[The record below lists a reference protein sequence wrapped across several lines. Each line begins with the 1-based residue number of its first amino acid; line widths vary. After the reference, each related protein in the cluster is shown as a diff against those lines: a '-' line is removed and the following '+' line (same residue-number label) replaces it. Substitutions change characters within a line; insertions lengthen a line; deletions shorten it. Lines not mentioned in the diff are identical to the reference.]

1 MRPWSTARRRVSGGA
16 HAFVEVTSRR
26 LEVDLGP
33 SQQCVSEY
41 ETSFQMLDMSHSDGR
56 LARVRHAPD
65 HWMRPELIAAR
76 ERRQHLNSYG
86 RREQPFEI
94 FFMSRQSI
102 NEQRTCLDH
111 LVEVRIRPLITS
123 QLECFGNGSGLDFLF
138 GDARCGPGPSPVMK
152 GNRHDCVSLKHAF
165 QAISQGGLKAST
177 GNPRGEET
185 DMATLLLLTNDMR
198 SSAEILPALE
208 LLPHQVKVAQ
218 AEATALLDAPAAD
231 VILLDARRDLVGA
244 RSLCRL
250 IETTGKEAPLLVIA
264 HEGGLAALSADWGF
278 DDLLLATAGPAEVDV
293 RLRLA
298 MTPTVATNVDP
309 VIQSGNIMIDEA
321 GYSAKLNGVQLD
333 LTYTEFELLKY
344 LAQHPGR
351 VFSRQQLLSDV
362 WGYDYYGGTRTV
374 DVHVRRLRAKLG
386 PEYESVIGTVRNVG
400 YRFVT
405 PAEES
410 ARLTG

>member
-1 MRPWSTARRRVSGGA
+1 
-16 HAFVEVTSRR
+16 
-26 LEVDLGP
+26 
-33 SQQCVSEY
+33 
-41 ETSFQMLDMSHSDGR
+41 
-56 LARVRHAPD
+56 
-65 HWMRPELIAAR
+65 
-76 ERRQHLNSYG
+76 
-86 RREQPFEI
+86 
-94 FFMSRQSI
+94 
-102 NEQRTCLDH
+102 
-111 LVEVRIRPLITS
+111 
-123 QLECFGNGSGLDFLF
+123 
-138 GDARCGPGPSPVMK
+138 
-152 GNRHDCVSLKHAF
+152 
-165 QAISQGGLKAST
+165 
-177 GNPRGEET
+177 
-185 DMATLLLLTNDMR
+185 MATLLLLTNDMHA
-198 SSAEILPALE
+198 SGEILPALE
-208 LLPHQVKVAQ
+208 LLPHQVRVAQ

-250 IETTGKEAPLLVIA
+250 METTGKEAPLLVIA
-264 HEGGLAALSADWGF
+264 SEGGLTALSSDWGF

-298 MTPTVATNVDP
+298 MSPSLASSADP
-309 VIQSGNIMIDEA
+309 VIQTGNIVIDEA

-386 PEYESVIGTVRNVG
+386 AEYESVIGTVRNVG

-405 PAEES
+405 PVDES
-410 ARLTG
+410 ARSVSG